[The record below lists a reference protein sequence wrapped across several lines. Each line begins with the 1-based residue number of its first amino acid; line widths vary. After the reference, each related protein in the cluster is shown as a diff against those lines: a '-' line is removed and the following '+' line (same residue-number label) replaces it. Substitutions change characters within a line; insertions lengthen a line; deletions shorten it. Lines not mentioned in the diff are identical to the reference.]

1 MRRVSTRGVVV
12 AGVLVALVLAGIVSY
27 YASSS
32 PDGLNKVAA
41 DKGFSS
47 AETTHV
53 STDSPLAG
61 YQTKG
66 VDDTR
71 LSGGLAGVAGSIVVL
86 VLAGGAAFVLRRR
99 REPVEASQSGS

>member
-1 MRRVSTRGVVV
+1 MKRVSTRSLIV

-27 YASSS
+27 YASSD

-47 AETTHV
+47 AEKTHV

-61 YQTKG
+61 YETKG
-66 VDDTR
+66 VHNSR
-71 LSGGLAGVAGSIVVL
+71 LSGGLAGVAGSVVVL
-86 VLAGGAAFVLRRR
+86 VLAGGVALVLRRHR
-99 REPVEASQSGS
+99 DPTEAQ